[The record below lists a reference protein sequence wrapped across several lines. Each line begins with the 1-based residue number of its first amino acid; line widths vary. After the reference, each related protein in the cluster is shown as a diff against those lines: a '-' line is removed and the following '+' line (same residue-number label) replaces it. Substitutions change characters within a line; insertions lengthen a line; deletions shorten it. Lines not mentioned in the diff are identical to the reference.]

1 MKRKIILIAA
11 LLFLGI
17 AAFVGVRLLP
27 HGGPSHGEHPS
38 SASDKQLYTCGMHP
52 QIVQDKPGD
61 CPICGMKLQPVRKQP
76 TSAQPAASGEERKIK
91 YYKSTMLLGEISQ
104 MPRKDSMGMDMV
116 PVYEDEAVETATI
129 AVDPATIQTMGV
141 RLGEVTTGPLRR
153 AVRTV
158 GVVDL
163 DETALTDIT
172 TKFKGW
178 IEKLYVDSTGRE
190 VKKGEPLF
198 ETYSPEVYNAEL
210 EYASLMRSGNVPL
223 AKTTLERLEL
233 LDVPGA
239 HVEELT
245 KSGKASRVITM
256 LSPANGV
263 VIEKNA
269 VAGMM
274 FEPGVNL
281 YRLADLSIVW
291 IKAQIYEQDM
301 PFVRLG
307 QEARARIASLPG
319 EVFVGRV
326 TYVYP
331 TLDPKTRTAQ
341 VRMEFHNPGLQLKPG
356 MFATVELESEL
367 TPSAV
372 LVPESAVLRSGETTT
387 VFVALEGG
395 KFDPRNI
402 SIGLRDSSGNYQV
415 LHGLAAGER
424 VVTSGQFM
432 LDSESQLR
440 EAIQKM
446 LNPNAPPK
454 SSAAEE
460 HDAMAS
466 DAAPARPAETSE
478 TPSTFV
484 CPMPEHGNIEYQH
497 GGKCPICSMTL
508 IPGKATAVPASTPTP
523 TPSSAH
529 APGNH

>member
-11 LLFLGI
+11 LLLLGV
-17 AAFVGVRLLP
+17 AAFLAVRGFLSKP
-27 HGGPSHGEHPS
+27 TEHTHS
-38 SASDKQLYTCGMHP
+38 SEKQLYTCGMHP

-76 TSAQPAASGEERKIK
+76 SAAQPASSNGERKIK
-91 YYKSTMLLGEISQ
+91 YYKSTMRLGEISET
-104 MPRKDSMGMDMV
+104 PRQDSMGMDMV
-116 PVYEDEAVETATI
+116 PVYEDEAEETATI
-129 AVDPATIQTMGV
+129 AIDPATVQTMGV
-141 RLGEVTTGPLRR
+141 RFGEVTTGPLRR

-158 GVVDL
+158 GVVDF

-178 IEKLYVDSTGRE
+178 IEKLFVDATGRE

-210 EYASLMRSGNVPL
+210 EYVSLTRSGNAPL

-233 LDVPGA
+233 LDVPGS
-239 HVEELT
+239 HVEKLT
-245 KSGKASRVITM
+245 ESGKASRVITM
-256 LSPANGV
+256 VSPANGV

-274 FEPGVNL
+274 FEPGMNL

-301 PFVRLG
+301 PFVQLG

-341 VRMEFHNPGLQLKPG
+341 VRMEFHNPGLRLKPG

-367 TPSAV
+367 TPSAI

-387 VFVALEGG
+387 VFVALDGG
-395 KFDPRNI
+395 KFDPRKI
-402 SIGLRDSSGNYQV
+402 TIGQRDSSGKYQV
-415 LHGLAAGER
+415 LHGLSAGER
-424 VVTSGQFM
+424 VVTSAQFM

-446 LNPNAPPK
+446 LNPSAPPTP
-454 SSAAEE
+454 SAAEA
-460 HDAMAS
+460 HAAMAPNP
-466 DAAPARPAETSE
+466 APEQPAEAL
-478 TPSTFV
+478 STFV
-484 CPMPEHGNIEYQH
+484 CPMPEHGNVEYEH
-497 GGKCPICSMTL
+497 GGKCPICKMTL
-508 IPGKATAVPASTPTP
+508 IPGRATALPASTPTP
-523 TPSSAH
+523 TPTSSTH